1 MKLNIEKMSLAEL
14 TELNAKVT
22 AELPKAKAREASAAR
37 AEIEKI
43 LATRGFKF
51 ADVMTSAPTP
61 RKTSKSAAPKWKNPA
76 NGQTWA
82 GRGRKPNGF
91 SADTWQR
98 VAA

>member
-1 MKLNIEKMSLAEL
+1 MKPIEKMSLAEL
-14 TELNAKVT
+14 TELNAKVS

-37 AEIEKI
+37 AEIEK
-43 LATRGFKF
+43 LLNARGFKLS
-51 ADVMTSAPTP
+51 DVMTSAPAT
-61 RKTSKSAAPKWKNPA
+61 RKPSKSAVPKWKNPA

-98 VAA
+98 IAA